1 MRNFLILIMILIILV
16 LIILIKSKYEI
27 SRYEIKKEII
37 KSSKVNSNVKIVF
50 LSDLHEKVYGD
61 NNEKIINDIFSCDS
75 EYIVIGGDLII
86 NSKSKLNNKYL
97 KIDNTID
104 FLTKIKNKNKDY
116 NKKIY
121 YAFGNHELRLKY
133 SENEEKRKI
142 FDKLLDHIKNCNI
155 NIIDDEYFD
164 LDSNI
169 RLYAISIFKGF
180 YNKSFIFNKK
190 NNLLTN
196 DIIKEHLGEIDENK
210 LNIVLSHSPDYAD
223 NLLKYGFDMVLSG
236 HYHGGL
242 IRLPILGAL
251 FSPDLMLFPKYSFG
265 LYENNGKYVY
275 VTNGLGEHFI
285 NIRFLNVP
293 SFVELEII
301 YGK

>member
-16 LIILIKSKYEI
+16 LIILIKSRYEI

-50 LSDLHEKVYGD
+50 LSDLHEKVYGG

-104 FLTKIKNKNKDY
+104 FLTKIKNKNIDY
-116 NKKIY
+116 NKKIF

-142 FDKLLDHIKNCNI
+142 FDKLIDHIKNCNI

-210 LNIVLSHSPDYAD
+210 FNIVLSHSPDYAD
-223 NLLKYGFDMVLSG
+223 NLLKYGFDIVLSG

-293 SFVELEII
+293 SFVVLEIL

>member
-1 MRNFLILIMILIILV
+1 MRNFLLIMMILILII
-16 LIILIKSKYEI
+16 LIILIKSIYEI
-27 SRYEIKKEII
+27 NHYEIKKEII
-37 KSSKVNSNVKIVF
+37 KSNKVDNKIKLIF
-50 LSDLHEKVYGD
+50 LSDLHEKVFND
-61 NNEKIINDIFSCDS
+61 NNEKLVDDIFKSDA
-75 EYIVIGGDLII
+75 EYIVLGGDLII

-104 FLTKIKNKNKDY
+104 FLTKLKNKNEY
-116 NKKIY
+116 FNKKIY

-133 SENEEKRKI
+133 SENEEKRKV
-142 FDKLLDHIKNCNI
+142 FDRLINHIKKSNI

-164 LDSNI
+164 LNSNI

-180 YNKSFIFNKK
+180 YNKSLIFNKK
-190 NNLLTN
+190 SNLLTE
-196 DIIKEHLGEIDENK
+196 DIIKEHIGEIDKNK

-223 NLLKYGFDMVLSG
+223 NLLEYGFDIVLSG

-242 IRLPILGAL
+242 VRLPIVGAV
-251 FSPDLMLFPKYSFG
+251 FSPDLMLFPKYDYG
-265 LYENNGKYVY
+265 LYKKNGKYVY

-285 NIRFLNVP
+285 NIRFLNIP
-293 SFVELEII
+293 SFAELEIV

>member
-1 MRNFLILIMILIILV
+1 MRNFLIFIMILIILA
-16 LIILIKSKYEI
+16 LIILIKSRYEI

-50 LSDLHEKVYGD
+50 LSDLHEKVYGG
-61 NNEKIINDIFSCDS
+61 NNEKIINDIFSCDA
-75 EYIVIGGDLII
+75 EYIIIGGDLII

-223 NLLKYGFDMVLSG
+223 NLLKYGFDIVLSG

-293 SFVELEII
+293 SFVELEIV

>member
-1 MRNFLILIMILIILV
+1 MRNFLIFIMILIILI
-16 LIILIKSKYEI
+16 LIILIKSRYEI
-27 SRYEIKKEII
+27 NRYEIKKTTI
-37 KSSKVNSNVKIVF
+37 KSSKVNNNVKMVF
-50 LSDLHEKVYGD
+50 LSDLHEKIFYD
-61 NNEKIINDIFSCDS
+61 NNEKLIDDIFKSDANH
-75 EYIVIGGDLII
+75 IILGGDLII

-104 FLTKIKNKNKDY
+104 FLTKINNKNKEY

-133 SENEEKRKI
+133 SENEEKIKI
-142 FDKLLDHIKNCNI
+142 FDKLITHIKDCNI
-155 NIIDDEYFD
+155 NIIDDCYFD
-164 LDSNI
+164 LDTNT

-190 NNLLTN
+190 SKLLTN
-196 DIIKEHLGEIDENK
+196 DIIKEHIGEIDKNK

-223 NLLKYGFDMVLSG
+223 NLFSYGFDIVLSG

-242 IRLPILGAL
+242 IRLPIIGAL
-251 FSPDLMLFPKYSFG
+251 FSPDLMLFPKYSYG
-265 LYENNGKYVY
+265 LYENDGKYVY

-293 SFVELEII
+293 SFVELEIL